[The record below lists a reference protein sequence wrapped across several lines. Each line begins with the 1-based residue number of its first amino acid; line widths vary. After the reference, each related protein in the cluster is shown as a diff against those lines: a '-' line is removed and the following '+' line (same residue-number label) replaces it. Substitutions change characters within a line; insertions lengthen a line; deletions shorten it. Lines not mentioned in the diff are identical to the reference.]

1 MSRAAEA
8 VQSEMKRGSQ
18 KKKQQDGRQ
27 AGPTPAVQRLG
38 PWAGAPLQ
46 GPGGRGGDQSS
57 GVWFRAWLDSRG
69 APTVPGGIRGAGE
82 LENPI

>member
-18 KKKQQDGRQ
+18 NKKQQDGRQ

-46 GPGGRGGDQSS
+46 GPGGGAETRVLGRGSE
-57 GVWFRAWLDSRG
+57 RG
-69 APTVPGGIRGAGE
+69 WTAGGGGGPLF
-82 LENPI
+82 LEEFEGQGS